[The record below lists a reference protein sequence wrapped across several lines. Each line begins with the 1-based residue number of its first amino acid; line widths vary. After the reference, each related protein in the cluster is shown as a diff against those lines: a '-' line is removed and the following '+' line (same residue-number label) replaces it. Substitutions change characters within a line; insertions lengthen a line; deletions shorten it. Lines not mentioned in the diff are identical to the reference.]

1 MKDPMAHY
9 WNLRIEA
16 LQQTLGN
23 NNFEVH
29 VASGADDAARRVI
42 EDILPAVK
50 PASMSWGGSRT
61 FVECGLYKALR
72 GREDIQ
78 VVDTYDTAL
87 SDADKMERRRQ
98 ALLVDLFITST
109 NAVTESGH
117 LVNLDMIGN
126 RVGALTF
133 GPRFVVVLV
142 GRNKIVPD
150 LEGAWDRIKNYAA
163 PVNTMRL
170 EKKTPCRS
178 TAFCQD
184 CSSPERIC
192 NTWTITEKSFPKHRI
207 KIVLI
212 NTDLGF

>member
-16 LQQTLGN
+16 LQKALGN

-29 VASGADDAARRVI
+29 VASGANDAASLVMD
-42 EDILPAVK
+42 DILPAVK

-61 FVECGLYKALR
+61 FVECGLYKQLR

-78 VVDTYDTAL
+78 VIDTYDTAL

-98 ALLVDLFITST
+98 ALLADLFFTST
-109 NAVTESGH
+109 NALTESGH

-126 RVGALTF
+126 RVAALTF
-133 GPRFVVVLV
+133 GPRAVIVLA

-150 LEGAWDRIKNYAA
+150 LESAWDRIKNYAA

-192 NTWTITEKSFPKHRI
+192 NTWTITEKSYPKHRI
-207 KIVLI
+207 KVVLI
-212 NTDLGF
+212 NEDLGF

>member
-16 LQQTLGN
+16 LQKALGN

-29 VASGADDAARRVI
+29 VASGANDAAGLVMD
-42 EDILPAVK
+42 DILPAVK

-61 FVECGLYKALR
+61 FVECGLYKQLR

-78 VVDTYDTAL
+78 VIDTYDTAL

-98 ALLVDLFITST
+98 ALLADLFFTST
-109 NAVTESGH
+109 NALTESGH

-126 RVGALTF
+126 RVAALTF
-133 GPRFVVVLV
+133 GPRAVIVLA

-150 LEGAWDRIKNYAA
+150 LESAWDRIKNYAA

-192 NTWTITEKSFPKHRI
+192 NTWTITEKSYPKHRI
-207 KIVLI
+207 KVVLI
-212 NTDLGF
+212 NEDLGF